1 MPGPSFT
8 ISRNGTKKPVGRPK
22 PTSLQSP
29 LAHFPPRCTPELT
42 VHLTPRAARRHCDCE
57 TSEQRSM
64 VLTGRSAG
72 RFMVMDTRC
81 VCMHGADEFNGASF
95 FLGPC
100 RAISFMALPHHKRS
114 SRNERKNLAKSTIT
128 IGISMG
134 IVAQQAAPSSS
145 ENLPRDSR
153 ASACSFLPPLAWP
166 RCRRGRK
173 HHRQS
178 QACARP

>member
-1 MPGPSFT
+1 MAFVLLARRRTWLRPRFTIMPGPSFT

-81 VCMHGADEFNGASF
+81 VACTGQTSSMALASF
-95 FLGPC
+95 WVLAVPFLLWPC
-100 RAISFMALPHHKRS
+100 R
-114 SRNERKNLAKSTIT
+114 TIKGLLET
-128 IGISMG
+128 KGKT
-134 IVAQQAAPSSS
+134 
-145 ENLPRDSR
+145 
-153 ASACSFLPPLAWP
+153 W
-166 RCRRGRK
+166 
-173 HHRQS
+173 QS
-178 QACARP
+178 QPSPSVSAWAS